1 MQPTFTLVQ
10 ARALMPALRQH
21 VSELVVL
28 RADLAEAQ
36 VALRR
41 GDQPGVGGLPEV
53 KALEARLHE
62 DLQRSIEWFGERG
75 IQLKGIAPVIIDF
88 VSELDGETVL
98 LCWLEGEASLDW
110 YHAPELGFMGRRRIP
125 ERR

>member
-21 VSELVVL
+21 VSELVVV

-36 VALRR
+36 VALRH
-41 GDQPGVGGLPEV
+41 GDQPAAGLLPEV

-62 DLQRSIEWFGERG
+62 SIEWFGQRG

-88 VSELDGETVL
+88 VSELDGDPVL

-110 YHAPELGFMGRRRIP
+110 YHTPELGFMGRRRI
-125 ERR
+125 RAGL